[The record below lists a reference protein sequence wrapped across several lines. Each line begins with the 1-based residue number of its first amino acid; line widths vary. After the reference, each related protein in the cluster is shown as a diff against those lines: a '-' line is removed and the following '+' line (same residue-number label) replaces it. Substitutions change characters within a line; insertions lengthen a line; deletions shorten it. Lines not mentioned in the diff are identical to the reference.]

1 MGMMDEA
8 QAGKDL
14 YATFDTTQGTIVVR
28 LFSKDAPKTVA
39 SFVGLA
45 TGELEFAD
53 PKTGEK
59 TRKPFYDGVI
69 FHRVIPGFMIQG
81 GDPTGT
87 GRGGPGFNVPDE
99 YQSGRT
105 FDKVGLLATANIGRP
120 NTNGSQFFITT
131 SKPTY
136 LNNKHTIFGEVITG
150 YDVVEKISNA
160 SRDASDRPRQD
171 VRINKLTISTTQP

>member
-1 MGMMDEA
+1 MMDEA
-8 QAGKDL
+8 RAGNDL
-14 YATFDTTQGTIVVR
+14 YATFDTTQGQIVVK
-28 LFSKDAPKTVA
+28 LFAKDAPKTVS

-45 TGELEFAD
+45 TGELPFQD

-59 TRKPFYDGVI
+59 TQRPYYDGIV

-87 GRGGPGFNVPDE
+87 GRGGPGFNVDDE
-99 YQSGRT
+99 FQSGRG
-105 FDKVGLLATANIGRP
+105 FDKVGLLAMANVGRA

-136 LNNKHTIFGEVITG
+136 LNNKHTIFGEVLSG
-150 YDVVEKISNA
+150 YDVVEKIA
-160 SRDASDRPRQD
+160 GVPRDGEDRPRTQ
-171 VRINKLTISTTQP
+171 VVINKLTITTTQP

>member
-1 MGMMDEA
+1 MDEA

-14 YATFDTTQGTIVVR
+14 YATFDTTQGQIVVR
-28 LFSKDAPKTVA
+28 LFAKDAPKTVA

-45 TGELEFAD
+45 TGELEFED
-53 PKTGEK
+53 PQSREK
-59 TRKPFYDGVI
+59 TKRPFYDGVI

-99 YQSGRT
+99 YTSGRT

-136 LNNKHTIFGEVITG
+136 LNNKHTIFGEVVSG
-150 YDVVEKISNA
+150 YDVVEKITTVP
-160 SRDASDRPRQD
+160 RDASDRPRQD